1 MERLQQTAKQ
11 SDSTYHYS
19 FSILAFHA
27 CLHQIGLPQSPF
39 RVGNI
44 EQPDKL
50 IALARLL
57 RQHLPSF
64 PKSAR
69 PQGQFLP
76 AQIRQSEMEVQRIAP
91 RGLEGRK
98 NRLSHRRCSH
108 AGTKHDWIH
117 AQPMPHDHCLFL
129 RQRSIPRLARRR
141 KILRQQISR
150 FQRHAEQWRVA
161 VDCRQRHWC
170 FALFQD
176 F

>member
-11 SDSTYHYS
+11 SNSTYHYS
-19 FSILAFHA
+19 FSISTFHA
-27 CLHQIGLPQSPF
+27 CLHQIGLPQSPYW
-39 RVGNI
+39 VGDI
-44 EQPDKL
+44 EQSDKL

-57 RQHLPSF
+57 RQHLPPF

-69 PQGQFLP
+69 PQGQLLP
-76 AQIRQSEMEVQRIAP
+76 AEIRQSEMEVQRRAP
-91 RGLEGRK
+91 LGLEDRQ
-98 NRLSHRRCSH
+98 NRLSHCRCCDE
-108 AGTKHDWIH
+108 GTKHDWIH
-117 AQPMPHDHCLFL
+117 AQPMSNDHCLFP

-141 KILRQQISR
+141 KILCQQISW
-150 FQRHAEQWRVA
+150 FQHHAEQWRLA